1 MGQYT
6 YGPVPSRRLGR
17 SLGVDLVPP
26 KTCDLNCVYCQL
38 GRTEHTRLERAH
50 YTPVDAVVED
60 VQSRLRNGP
69 RPDYVTLA
77 GSGEPTLHVGFGE
90 VAGRIKAFTDV
101 PIALVTN
108 GTLFHLAEVRA
119 ACRAIDLILP
129 SLDAGDEETFQR
141 INRPHAGLTLQM
153 VVGGLAAL
161 RREFAGQLWL
171 EVFVIAGLND
181 SDEQIARIKA
191 CADRIDPH
199 RIQVNTA
206 VRPPAEADVGV
217 PSAQRLEEIR
227 ERLGPRAE
235 IIAPVSGLPDTP
247 GARARR
253 QEVLAMLLR
262 RPCTAKDVAEGLGL
276 HPNEAIKHLR
286 RLLDEG
292 AVQVRQRLYET
303 YYEARRS

>member
-50 YTPVDAVVED
+50 YTPVDAMVED

-235 IIAPVSGLPDTP
+235 IIAPVSGLPDTA

>member
-17 SLGVDLVPP
+17 SLG
-26 KTCDLNCVYCQL
+26 YCQL

-235 IIAPVSGLPDTP
+235 IIAPVSGLPDTA